1 MTPEIIFQELLGLG
15 QNWVV
20 EQCIHEGSPGK
31 IVIRVKET
39 EHLWD
44 TEKCPKCSGKVSCY
58 DHTEPLRWRHL
69 NCFEHECEI
78 ECRLPRGRC
87 KECGHTYRVQPPWEG
102 KSKHFTKEFEAFTLL
117 LAREM
122 PIKKVGDILKET
134 DTRLWRMII
143 AHVEAAYRQADFSG
157 VTCIGADELSR
168 CRGHHFLT
176 VFADLEKKRVLF
188 ATEGRDMSVWARFC
202 EELLR
207 HNAKAEDIRT
217 ISIDMSQAYV
227 AGIYIN
233 CPNAKKVFD
242 KFHIIAAVN
251 KAVDDVRRT
260 EMRKAGCEA
269 REMLNK
275 SRWLWLKNPTNL
287 TEPETER
294 MGRMDL
300 QNLCTA
306 KAYQMRLTLQD
317 IYAITDPLLAKR
329 KMLAWCRWVLNV
341 ARRRATTMYA
351 SMVRCVKMIQRHLDG
366 VLAYWDCRVTNGFM
380 EGLNS
385 VFSAVKRKARGY
397 RNPLYLKAILYF
409 VAGKLQ
415 IPATH

>member
-1 MTPEIIFQELLGLG
+1 MFQDLLGLG
-15 QNWVV
+15 LNWVV
-20 EQCIHEGSPGK
+20 EQCVHDGPAGK
-31 IVIRVKET
+31 FVLRVKET
-39 EHLWD
+39 EHLWESE
-44 TEKCPKCSGKVSCY
+44 TCPKCSGQVSCY

-87 KECGHTYRVQPPWEG
+87 KACGHTYRVQPPWEG

-122 PIKKVGDILKET
+122 PIKKVGDILKVS
-134 DTRLWRMII
+134 DTRLWRLVI
-143 AHVEAAYRQADFSG
+143 AHIEAAYRQADFSG
-157 VTCIGADELSR
+157 VTCVAADELSR

-176 VFADLEKKRVLF
+176 VFADLHKKRVLF
-188 ATEGRDMSVWARFC
+188 AAEGKDKSVWDRFS

-207 HNAKAEDIRT
+207 HNAQAADIRT
-217 ISIDMSQAYV
+217 VSIDMSQAYV
-227 AGIYIN
+227 AGIYNN
-233 CPNAKKVFD
+233 CPNAQTVFD
-242 KFHIIAAVN
+242 KFHVIAAVN

-260 EMRKAGCEA
+260 EMRKAGQAA
-269 REMLNK
+269 REDLNK
-275 SRWLWLKNPTNL
+275 SRWIWLKNPVHL
-287 TEPETER
+287 TDLETQR

-317 IYAITDPLLAKR
+317 IFAITDPVLAKR
-329 KMLAWCRWVLNV
+329 KLLAWCRWVLNV
-341 ARRRATTMYA
+341 ARRRASTMYA
-351 SMVRCVKMIQRHLDG
+351 SMVRCVNMIKRHIAG
-366 VLAYWDCRVTNGFM
+366 VLAYWDCRVTNGYM

-397 RNPLYLKAILYF
+397 RNPRYLTAILYF

-415 IPATH
+415 IPATA